1 MDNDFGSKLKTL
13 REERKW
19 SQDELAKEL
28 NMSRQAVYKWESG
41 RGYPDIQNLIRISDL
56 FGVTVD
62 DLIRNDKK
70 LQDQISIKEEVSI
83 EQFGDPGFY
92 LGMILVFVGIFTSN
106 DSLSTIVMIIGLL
119 TICFFTDAVKSIKSL
134 FKRNLIYGWVI
145 KRERELEDGVQLV
158 FVSWGNKGLC
168 LYFN

>member
-28 NMSRQAVYKWESG
+28 NVSHQAVYKWESG

-92 LGMILVFVGIFTSN
+92 LGMILVFIGIFTSN

-134 FKRNLIYGWVI
+134 Y
-145 KRERELEDGVQLV
+145 
-158 FVSWGNKGLC
+158 
-168 LYFN
+168 

>member
-1 MDNDFGSKLKTL
+1 MTL

-28 NMSRQAVYKWESG
+28 NVSRQAVYKWESG

-56 FGVTVD
+56 LGVTVD

-83 EQFGDPGFY
+83 GQFGDPGFY

-134 FKRNLIYGWVI
+134 L
-145 KRERELEDGVQLV
+145 
-158 FVSWGNKGLC
+158 
-168 LYFN
+168 